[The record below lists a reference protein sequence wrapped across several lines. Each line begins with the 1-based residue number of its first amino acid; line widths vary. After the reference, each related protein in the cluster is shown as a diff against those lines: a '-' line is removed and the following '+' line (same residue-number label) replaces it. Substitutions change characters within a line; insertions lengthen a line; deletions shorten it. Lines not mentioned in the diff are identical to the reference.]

1 MLSMSVLVYMQY
13 LIEKP
18 QQAILM
24 SLSRA
29 GSVSHEPSQ
38 VTETTMKQSSQTFR
52 TRHNKHLGVKKT
64 SIISKF
70 SQVIKTKQNALPL
83 LTSPKPLI

>member
-1 MLSMSVLVYMQY
+1 MAVLMYMQY

-29 GSVSHEPSQ
+29 GSVSHEPSE

-52 TRHNKHLGVKKT
+52 TRHNKRLGAKKA
-64 SIISKF
+64 SIIFKL